1 MFVFFI
7 CVEGVT
13 IGAHRFYTH
22 RSFKA
27 TPLLKAIIILCQSIP
42 GQNSLYAWC
51 RDHRLHHRYSDTDAD
66 PHNSKRGLFFSHIGW
81 VMYKKHPYVKAL
93 GKRID
98 ISDLESDWMVMFQK
112 KYYMYLYLILGV
124 LMPIG
129 VPYFLM
135 GESFKN
141 SFLVC
146 YSLRYAFELHITG
159 LVNSVGH
166 LYGTRPY
173 DKKILPVESWLLS
186 VLTLGEGFHNYH
198 HVYPWDYKTA
208 ERTMPFNISAYVIRF
223 LEKIGL
229 AYDLKSA
236 SSESVSRRILQ
247 SGDGTHYRL
256 GNDEARKAISAIGI
270 LHPLNPTYNMTY
282 KPRNTVLP
290 LNQKNDFNLL

>member
-1 MFVFFI
+1 
-7 CVEGVT
+7 
-13 IGAHRFYTH
+13 
-22 RSFKA
+22 
-27 TPLLKAIIILCQSIP
+27 
-42 GQNSLYAWC
+42 
-51 RDHRLHHRYSDTDAD
+51 
-66 PHNSKRGLFFSHIGW
+66 
-81 VMYKKHPYVKAL
+81 MYKKHPYIKAL
-93 GKRID
+93 GKRTD
-98 ISDLESDWMVMFQK
+98 VNDLEFDWMVMFQK
-112 KYYMYLYLILGV
+112 KYYIYFYLIMGV

-146 YSLRYAFELHITG
+146 YNLRYAYEIHITG
-159 LVNSVGH
+159 LINSVGH
-166 LYGTRPY
+166 FYGTRPY

-236 SSESVSRRILQ
+236 SSESVLKNNNNSNKHLMLKVSKRISQ
-247 SGDGTHYRL
+247 SGDGTHYSL
-256 GNDEARKAISAIGI
+256 DNDEARESVAAKKI
-270 LHPLNPTYNMTY
+270 LHLLNPTYSMSY
-282 KPRNTVLP
+282 KPPITVF
-290 LNQKNDFNLL
+290 KGE